1 MIGASAADIKL
12 TGTVSVKGTD
22 APNPYVKRILADYY
36 SGQIKAVPDVEFANR
51 ITLKF
56 EIGGHTM
63 AYDIQQSRERIR
75 QFRIQ
80 GGYTQEKLAGVLNID
95 RSLLSHIEAGKR
107 GCSVDLLIQLSSF
120 FDVSLDLLVLGKDLV
135 GIVGVLEGV

>member
-1 MIGASAADIKL
+1 
-12 TGTVSVKGTD
+12 
-22 APNPYVKRILADYY
+22 
-36 SGQIKAVPDVEFANR
+36 
-51 ITLKF
+51 
-56 EIGGHTM
+56 M

-107 GCSVDLLIQLSSF
+107 GCSVDLLIQLSRF
-120 FDVSLDLLVLGKDLV
+120 FDVSLDMLVLGENRSVPGEVERNQLKMDIAELTNR
-135 GIVGVLEGV
+135 LETFKKKL